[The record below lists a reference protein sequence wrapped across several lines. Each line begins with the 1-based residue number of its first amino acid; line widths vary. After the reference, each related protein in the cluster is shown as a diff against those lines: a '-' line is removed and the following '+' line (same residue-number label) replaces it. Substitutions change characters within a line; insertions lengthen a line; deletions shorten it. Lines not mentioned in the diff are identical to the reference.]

1 MPTLTLPG
9 DLSALEPISELVI
22 AEARRARLDKHDA
35 YQLQLAVDELATNSI
50 IHGYQE
56 HGLEGELRVSADV
69 DRGALTVV
77 IEDTAVPYDPRQRDV
92 AEVEETFDDPLHERP
107 IGGLGVYF
115 VLQAVDEFDY
125 EYVDGRN
132 RCTLV
137 VYSENADDQSTS
149 ATALV
154 KEMRGEAR

>member
-22 AEARRARLDKHDA
+22 AEARRAGLDKHDA

-69 DRGALTVV
+69 DRGALKIVV
-77 IEDTAVPYDPRQRDV
+77 EDTAVPYDPRQRDV
-92 AEVEETFDDPLHERP
+92 ALVEETFDDPLHERP

-132 RCTLV
+132 RCTLT
-137 VYSENADDQSTS
+137 VYAESDAGEATTS
-149 ATALV
+149 AAPAQAF
-154 KEMRGEAR
+154 RGEAT